1 MMQPNTMNEGDL
13 VRFKKD
19 RIGLAENGETIGI
32 IINIITPDVS
42 KPWIHVLFGDKMR
55 LINSIDIE
63 MINESR

>member
-32 IINIITPDVS
+32 IINIITLV
-42 KPWIHVLFGDKMR
+42 ITAL
-55 LINSIDIE
+55 
-63 MINESR
+63 SRSY